1 MVKIAMLGSGF
12 IARFYADSL
21 QGYRSGDKITSVYS
35 RTEKSAV
42 QFAHDYKVAHWTTDM
57 EEAIA
62 HADVDIVCISLPNNL
77 HEAAVMLCCK
87 HKKAVMATKP
97 LGRNA
102 VEAKRML
109 EAVETAGIF
118 NGYLEDLV
126 YTPKFLKAQ
135 ESVKNGALGRILW
148 AKSRETH
155 PGPHSEWFW
164 DLEQAG
170 GGCILDLGCHCV
182 EIARSYIGKDIKPIE
197 VMCWAD
203 TQVKPI
209 DAEDHAIG
217 LVKYENGAI
226 GQFEVSWT
234 FRGGLDLRD
243 EVMGS
248 EGTIWI
254 NNFLR
259 TGFEMFT
266 TGKGADYVA
275 EKAETNTGWLFP
287 VGDELNELGYNHMF
301 MDMFN
306 ALEAGKEPK
315 ETFYDGYV
323 VNAVLDAAYRSAKS
337 KLWEPVVLDVWR
349 GKEGIGKDN
358 HLNEYDSEHYFV
370 KEETT
375 HYGAKKLILKNKAS
389 GKIIEKLIDAAG

>member
-1 MVKIAMLGSGF
+1 MRIAMLGSGF
-12 IARFYADSL
+12 IGRFYADSL
-21 QGYRSGDKITSVYS
+21 QGQRSRDRIISIYS
-35 RTEKSAV
+35 RRETSAKK
-42 QFAHDYKVAHWTTDM
+42 FASDYGCSHWTMDM
-57 EEAIA
+57 EESIA
-62 HADVDIVCISLPNNL
+62 HADVDVVCIALPNNL
-77 HEAAVMLCCK
+77 HEAAVLLCCK
-87 HKKAVMATKP
+87 HKKAVITTKP

-109 EAVETAGIF
+109 EAVERAGIF

-126 YTPKFLKAQ
+126 YTPKFLKAL

-148 AKSRETH
+148 SKSRETH
-155 PGPHSEWFW
+155 PGPHSDWFW

-182 EIARSYIGKDIKPIE
+182 EIARNFIGKDIRPLE

-209 DAEDHAIG
+209 EAEDHAIG

-243 EVMGS
+243 EVMGT

-266 TGKGADYVA
+266 TGKSADYVS
-275 EKAETNTGWLFP
+275 EKSESNSGWLFP
-287 VGDELNELGYNHMF
+287 VGDELNDLGYNHMF
-301 MDMFN
+301 TDMFN
-306 ALEAGKEPK
+306 AIEKGISPK

-323 VNAVLDAAYRSAKS
+323 VNAVLDAAYKSAKT
-337 KLWEPVVLDVWR
+337 KLWEPVQLDIWR
-349 GKEGIGKDN
+349 GQTGVSKHNRLVD
-358 HLNEYDSEHYFV
+358 YDEEHYLV

-375 HYGAKKLILKNKAS
+375 HYGAKKVIMKHKKTGVIS
-389 GKIIEKLIDAAG
+389 EKTL

>member
-1 MVKIAMLGSGF
+1 MTRIAMLGTGF
-12 IARFYADSL
+12 IGRFYTDSL
-21 QGYRSGDKITSVYS
+21 HGYRSKDKIVSVYS
-35 RTEKSAV
+35 RREESVKKFMA
-42 QFAHDYKVAHWTTDM
+42 DYDVPFGTTNM
-57 EEAIA
+57 EEAISRPE
-62 HADVDIVCISLPNNL
+62 VEVVCVSLPNNL
-77 HEAAVMLCCK
+77 HEEAVMLCCK
-87 HKKAVMATKP
+87 HKKAVMVTKP

-102 VEAKRML
+102 EEGKRML
-109 EAVETAGIF
+109 EAVEKAGIF

-126 YTPKFLKAQ
+126 YTPKFLKAH
-135 ESVKNGALGRILW
+135 ESILSGALGRILW

-164 DLEQAG
+164 DMEQAG

-182 EIARSYIGKDIKPIE
+182 EIARTYIGKDIKPIE

-248 EGTIWI
+248 EGTIWT
-254 NNFLR
+254 NGFLR

-275 EKAETNTGWLFP
+275 EKAESNTGWLFP

-301 MDMFN
+301 TDMLN
-306 ALEAGKEPK
+306 AFEQGTQPK

-323 VNAVLDAAYRSAKS
+323 VNAILDAAYRSAKS
-337 KLWEPVVLDVWR
+337 KLWEPVKLDVWR
-349 GKEGIGKDN
+349 GKTGVSKDS
-358 HLNEYDSEHYFV
+358 HLQEYDADHYLV
-370 KEETT
+370 KEEVT
-375 HYGAKKLILKNKAS
+375 HYGAKKLILKNKKT
-389 GKIIEKLIDAAG
+389 GKISEQVVNES